1 MNELI
6 IWMNTSYI
14 CFNSL
19 TGGFFYSLIKKVK
32 KKKESQFQKRITFV
46 LGSILKEEEIDYS
59 LYEKGMKVN
68 SKLIISWKG
77 MMIRLIPPIIFRYS
91 QQVAKQEEHAYLCI
105 WLSLSIWMANY
116 NISKSNCLYIYLTI
130 CLYN

>member
-1 MNELI
+1 
-6 IWMNTSYI
+6 MNTSYI

-68 SKLIISWKG
+68 SKLIIS
-77 MMIRLIPPIIFRYS
+77 
-91 QQVAKQEEHAYLCI
+91 
-105 WLSLSIWMANY
+105 
-116 NISKSNCLYIYLTI
+116 
-130 CLYN
+130 